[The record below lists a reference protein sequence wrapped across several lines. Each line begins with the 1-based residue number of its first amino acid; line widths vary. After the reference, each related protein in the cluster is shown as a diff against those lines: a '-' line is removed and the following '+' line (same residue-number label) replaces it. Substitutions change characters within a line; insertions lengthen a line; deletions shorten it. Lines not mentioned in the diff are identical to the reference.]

1 MSFVKILAPL
11 TGGPRDEAVLA
22 GAVAAALPFGAHV
35 AALFVRPDPALA
47 VPFYGDGVSG
57 TVVQEVMDASRDASD
72 KAAELARATLDRL
85 AKATDV
91 AVTPG
96 CEKHDAPTVSFKE
109 ALGNFADSV
118 TRAAR
123 LSDLVV
129 FSAPKEDERAG
140 VTEAIEAALLEA
152 RRPVLLSARAIA
164 PGFGETIVIGW
175 NASVQSAQA
184 VTAALPFLKRAKR
197 VEILSVEEKDTPC
210 AECGEIVE
218 YLALHGIACETR
230 EVKAGGRAIADVLLE
245 SAAQSGAGLL
255 VLGGYGHSR
264 WRELFTGGIT
274 RYAITHADL
283 PLFLVH

>member
-11 TGGPRDEAVLA
+11 TGTPHDEAVLA

-35 AALFVRPDPALA
+35 AALFVRPDPALG

-57 TVVQEVMDASRDASD
+57 AVVQEVMDASRDAAD
-72 KAAELARATLDRL
+72 KASQAARATLDKL
-85 AKATDV
+85 AKATAI
-91 AVTPG
+91 AVTDG
-96 CEKHDAPTVSFKE
+96 CSKHDTPTVSFQE
-109 ALGNFADSV
+109 VLGPFADCV

-129 FSAPKEDERAG
+129 FAAPKEDERAG
-140 VTEAIEAALLEA
+140 ITEGIEATLLEA
-152 RRPVLLSARAIA
+152 RRPVLLCARAIP
-164 PGFGETIVIGW
+164 PGFADNIVIGW

-184 VTAALPFLKRAKR
+184 VTAALPLLKRAKR
-197 VEILSVEEKDTPC
+197 VEILSVEKDGPC
-210 AECGEIVE
+210 VECGEIVE
-218 YLALHGIACETR
+218 YLSLHGIAAGTR
-230 EVKAGGRAIADVLLE
+230 EEKAGTRPIAELLLDG
-245 SAAQSGAGLL
+245 AVQSGAGLL